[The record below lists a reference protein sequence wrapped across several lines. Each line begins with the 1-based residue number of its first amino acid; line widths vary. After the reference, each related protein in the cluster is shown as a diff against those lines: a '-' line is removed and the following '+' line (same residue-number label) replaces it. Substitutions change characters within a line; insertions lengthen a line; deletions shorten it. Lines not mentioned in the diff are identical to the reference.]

1 MAEQRMTTRFREL
14 LRRPEPLLIPGGF
27 SPLFARMTELAGF
40 EAFFLAGSQ
49 TAAFLYGLP
58 DVGIMGL
65 RDIVDHARHVA
76 ARCGIPIFVDADTGF
91 GNAVGVYYTVQEY
104 VRAGAAGLHIEDQE
118 APKKSGTTAGR
129 RCISVEEA
137 VGKYQAA
144 VAARDALDPDFV
156 ICARCD
162 FVGAE
167 GGSFEGAV
175 ERCIAYVEQ
184 GHADMIWINTLQSR
198 EQIAEACRR
207 IPAPVLPVYGGPP
220 PGPTLGEWAALGAA
234 AVIFPAL
241 TTSAALQATW
251 DLLHDFKARGTA
263 ALAESRQRA
272 QASRWGAADR
282 ATLVDAALVRELEER
297 YLPSEL
303 QRDYQGTFGYVE
315 RPSS

>member
-14 LRRPEPLLIPGGF
+14 LQRPEPLLIPGGF
-27 SPLFARMTELAGF
+27 SPLFAKMTELAGF

-65 RDIVDHARHVA
+65 RDLVDHARHLA
-76 ARCGIPIFVDADTGF
+76 ARCHIPIFVDADTGF
-91 GNAVGVYYTVQEY
+91 GNAVGVHFTVQEY
-104 VRAGAAGLHIEDQE
+104 IRAGAAGLHIEDQE

-137 VGKYQAA
+137 VGKYRAA

-162 FVGAE
+162 LIGAE
-167 GGSFEGAV
+167 GGSFERAV

-184 GHADMIWINTLQSR
+184 GHADMIWLNTVQSR

-220 PGPTLGEWAALGAA
+220 PSPTLEEWAQLGAA

-251 DLLHDFKARGTA
+251 DLLHDFKERGTA
-263 ALAESRQRA
+263 ALVEAQQRA
-272 QASRWGAADR
+272 RSSRWGPADR
-282 ATLVDAALVRELEER
+282 AAFVGDATIRELEDR

-303 QRDYQGTFGYVE
+303 QRDYEQTFGYVNK
-315 RPSS
+315 PG